1 MSIITTFEHQN
12 LTKQNFI
19 NQQDFDWLIEQNFD
33 GFHIERKHKEWQI
46 TISHYIGVIGLPS
59 GCQLEI
65 LPKISQTDN
74 SNITDTRQWLQQML
88 QDIWQTLTPKILP
101 NLSNQQI
108 LMVDKKLP
116 LNQWLIHQ
124 FWQLFQTYQPNQNYQ
139 THEQNQPFLQG
150 KLLIKQQLQYNAHQP
165 HKFFHQTEQ
174 FIHDTACNRLVKTT
188 LQTVIVKFNVI
199 ALPAIWQNIPT
210 LLPNQYQTF
219 FHQANQELQALPQI
233 IGQQNSRLIEFCYI
247 ILTLQQAIGQGQTHS
262 PTLLINMQFA
272 FEKWIGFKIRQMF
285 DNAEIVEQK
294 SQHLTIDGRLA
305 IKPDIW
311 LKDKNSV
318 KVIDIKWKNIKSV
331 NDISLADMYQLMT
344 YANEFGAD
352 EAWLI
357 VPTMDKNLEKQPI
370 VLANEKPT
378 KFWLVAFDVIIGKFI

>member
-1 MSIITTFEHQN
+1 
-12 LTKQNFI
+12 
-19 NQQDFDWLIEQNFD
+19 
-33 GFHIERKHKEWQI
+33 
-46 TISHYIGVIGLPS
+46 
-59 GCQLEI
+59 
-65 LPKISQTDN
+65 
-74 SNITDTRQWLQQML
+74 
-88 QDIWQTLTPKILP
+88 
-101 NLSNQQI
+101 
-108 LMVDKKLP
+108 
-116 LNQWLIHQ
+116 
-124 FWQLFQTYQPNQNYQ
+124 
-139 THEQNQPFLQG
+139 
-150 KLLIKQQLQYNAHQP
+150 
-165 HKFFHQTEQ
+165 
-174 FIHDTACNRLVKTT
+174 
-188 LQTVIVKFNVI
+188 
-199 ALPAIWQNIPT
+199 
-210 LLPNQYQTF
+210 
-219 FHQANQELQALPQI
+219 
-233 IGQQNSRLIEFCYI
+233 
-247 ILTLQQAIGQGQTHS
+247 
-262 PTLLINMQFA
+262 MQFA

>member
-33 GFHIERKHKEWQI
+33 DFHIERKHKEWQI
-46 TISHYIGVIGLPS
+46 KISHYIGVIGLPS

-272 FEKWIGFKIRQMF
+272 FE
-285 DNAEIVEQK
+285 N
-294 SQHLTIDGRLA
+294 
-305 IKPDIW
+305 W